1 MTVGTASTKVKRQEA
16 RRLSGKRWFF
26 IGITTGVAA
35 AAVVLIVQF
44 IALGLFPEA
53 AAFKPLESYPRS
65 AVFTLVPALVATGLF
80 ARLVH
85 SRDNPVGI
93 FLKIAIAVLLI
104 SFVPDYLLRD
114 PNKTFLASSIAAFL
128 HVIATF
134 VITTGIIFGYKKS
147 IR

>member
-16 RRLSGKRWFF
+16 HRLPGKRWFL
-26 IGITTGVAA
+26 IGITTGVVA

-53 AAFKPLESYPRS
+53 AAFKPLESYSRS

-93 FLKIAIAVLLI
+93 FLKIALAVLLI

-128 HVIATF
+128 HVIAAA